1 MDDYISR
8 KVLEDKLNKEYV
20 NLLLDTVEVDPF
32 VEGFVSAINVVKC
45 TANAADVVP
54 VRRGRWVR
62 IDDDWNSLTTYQCT
76 ACDEEFCFEIDEDLL
91 LLNYNYC
98 PNCGA
103 KMDSEDDNG
112 T

>member
-8 KVLEDKLNKEYV
+8 KVLEDKLNKEYA

-54 VRRGRWVR
+54 VR
-62 IDDDWNSLTTYQCT
+62 
-76 ACDEEFCFEIDEDLL
+76 
-91 LLNYNYC
+91 YC
-98 PNCGA
+98 PFCGA
-103 KMDSEDDNG
+103 KMDLEGDHEG
-112 T
+112 L